1 MKPIFRYPGG
11 KGKVADIIIPLL
23 PQHDIYIEPFVGA
36 GAIFLKIL
44 EQKRFNKYIINDK
57 NYAIFSVWHS
67 IQNFP
72 QELNKKLL
80 NFIPSVNA
88 YNEFKYNL
96 TNSSADLL
104 DTAFMKIALHQMSF
118 SGLGEKSGGP
128 IGGQNQSSKY
138 AINCRYNPE
147 RIANDISKI
156 SKLMQN
162 VTVLNLN
169 YEKVLLEGTL
179 YIDPPYYEVGHTLYQ
194 TSMTEDEHVKL
205 HSLLVQKDNWLLSYD
220 NCEFVKNLYSD
231 CKIRTIEDLHYSINS
246 KRSNFSNELLITKA

>member
-1 MKPIFRYPGG
+1 MKTFFRYPGG
-11 KGKVADIIIPLL
+11 KSKIANIIVPLL
-23 PQHDIYIEPFVGA
+23 PEHDTYIEPFVGA
-36 GAIFLKIL
+36 GAIFLKVL
-44 EQKRFNKYIINDK
+44 EQKRFRKYIINDK
-57 NYAIFSVWHS
+57 NYAIFSIWHS

-72 QELNKKLL
+72 NELNTRLL
-80 NFIPSVNA
+80 NFVPSVEA
-88 YNEFKYNL
+88 YNDFKNIL
-96 TNSSADLL
+96 INHSSDIVE
-104 DTAFMKIALHQMSF
+104 TAFMKIALHQTSF

-128 IGGQNQSSKY
+128 IGGQYQSSKY
-138 AINCRYNPE
+138 AIDCRYNPE

-162 VTVLNLN
+162 VTVLNLD
-169 YEKVLLEGTL
+169 YEKVLLEGAL

-246 KRSNFSNELLITKA
+246 KRSNFSNELLITKT